1 MSLDVQIVSL
11 VFSFIFGFIFSIFF
25 KLNDKIIYSSKK
37 IIKVV
42 GTVLIIFSS
51 TILYFI
57 ILERINNGYLHFYE
71 IMMIVL
77 GFFLKNKI
85 SK

>member
-42 GTVLIIFSS
+42 GTGLIIFSS
-51 TILYFI
+51 TIL
-57 ILERINNGYLHFYE
+57 
-71 IMMIVL
+71 
-77 GFFLKNKI
+77 
-85 SK
+85 